1 MRPSLN
7 AGAAMTR
14 WMHLCAIGMIGF
26 VLHAGAALVRPEPA
40 EARGMRGPR
49 MAIPRMKVPRM
60 KTYRFNGKEI
70 RGYRNFVRE
79 RRAAKMASGSFK
91 MRKDGSIIR
100 KDLRI
105 RPGRASANL
114 PVRPMP
120 AAPAAGAM
128 LGLGMPRCR
137 RNRLVA
143 PTAADQRHSRL
154 LIRAFRHRAP
164 RRATDDAQSQLAADR

>member
-70 RGYRNFVRE
+70 RGYRHFVRE

-128 LGLGMPRCR
+128 LGQCRNGAAITSVNIDWACRDAGGIGWSHQPPRI
-137 RNRLVA
+137 
-143 PTAADQRHSRL
+143 SG
-154 LIRAFRHRAP
+154 IR
-164 RRATDDAQSQLAADR
+164 DY